1 MQQLE
6 SMMEGFNRQ
15 RTENQ
20 VLKKQLNE
28 LIASKHELEKRIPS
42 ISPSAINQKNEQSMS
57 QVDHQGITCD
67 HCKASLL

>member
-42 ISPSAINQKNEQSMS
+42 ISPSAIN
-57 QVDHQGITCD
+57 
-67 HCKASLL
+67 